1 MPPASMLARARAC
14 LLASFILAI
23 GACDGADPLTD
34 PSDNAGDVA
43 AAGPVMFDTDGGSSR
58 GGTPIGIFALPTT
71 EFGSRYTGGLRN
83 IYSKYLLKELAGIKA
98 RGGRVV
104 LMFAGNERHYKDAD
118 GHFDLGKWKARVDN
132 FKSTN
137 FTSYVSDGTVLAHF
151 LMDEPNDPAN
161 WNGKQVT
168 AAQLEEMAEYSKR
181 LWPSMPTVVRTEP
194 AYLGAK
200 PRYIDAAWAQYVQ
213 RKGTPTEYLRRH
225 VADAEQRGLALIVG
239 MNILKGT
246 LGKTSFSAGQ
256 LREWGSAMLNS
267 SYPCAFISWTYDAN
281 YLGRSDVKE
290 AMDVLANKARTHQAK
305 SCRGGN
311 GQTSGSV
318 PQPVEPP
325 APPVLPD
332 PSEAPAPAAEI
343 RLTITQWTAS
353 GRNYMRL
360 TWAGATGSLVDIYRN
375 GEMRGSTANDGRHT
389 NSPWSRAGSTYAF
402 KVCETGTS
410 KCSKTVTATFGSQ
423 SR

>member
-1 MPPASMLARARAC
+1 MRSLGETVNFPPLNRSPNAVIGWPKVPIGMPPLK
-14 LLASFILAI
+14 
-23 GACDGADPLTD
+23 
-34 PSDNAGDVA
+34 
-43 AAGPVMFDTDGGSSR
+43 AAGERGCLDLDGGNRLDDLSR
-58 GGTPIGIFALPTT
+58 GGYILSRRFR
-71 EFGSRYTGGLRN
+71 EFV
-83 IYSKYLLKELAGIKA
+83 
-98 RGGRVV
+98 RVV
-104 LMFAGNERHYKDAD
+104 AGK
-118 GHFDLGKWKARVDN
+118 GK
-132 FKSTN
+132 
-137 FTSYVSDGTVLAHF
+137 
-151 LMDEPNDPAN
+151 
-161 WNGKQVT
+161 
-168 AAQLEEMAEYSKR
+168 EEMAEYSKR

-290 AMDVLANKARTHQAK
+290 AMDVLANKARTHQSK

-325 APPVLPD
+325 ASPEPVEPPASPAPSAPPVLPD

-353 GRNYMRL
+353 GRDYMRL

-389 NSPWSRAGSTYAF
+389 NSPWSRVGSTYAF